1 MLLLLNGMPT
11 AAIPTSCYSFGVTTV
26 CKQRDAQPL
35 LCVRVLHPSGVM
47 NFLRYD

>member
-1 MLLLLNGMPT
+1 MFLLLNGMPT

-35 LCVRVLHPSGVM
+35 PCVRVLRPSGVK
-47 NFLRYD
+47 NIIAI